1 MTPAAYEYVLPADVA
16 SAIAALEAADGE
28 GKVIAGGQSLGPMLN
43 LRIARPRV
51 VVDIS
56 RMPELRAIEDHGTH
70 WRVGSATTH
79 AEIEDGALAVA
90 GRTCPFASVAR
101 RIAYRAIRNRGT
113 IGGSLAHA
121 DPSADWVLALTTMGA
136 TVNVAGPGGRRKV
149 TCADLMITT
158 FTTVLA
164 PEEIIVS
171 VDLPKS
177 GKHSRWGYAKVCRKV
192 GEFPSA
198 SAAIISDPDRDGCR
212 IYLGALGGPPQPL
225 TREGESL
232 DDLDASIAALTDR
245 VGEAAPDLDGPDR
258 QIFTHCLA
266 RAIDQARHA

>member
-1 MTPAAYEYVLPADVA
+1 MTPAAYDYVLPADVA
-16 SAIAALEAADGE
+16 GAIAALVAADGE
-28 GKVIAGGQSLGPMLN
+28 GKVVAGGQSLGPMLN
-43 LRIARPRV
+43 LRLARPRV
-51 VVDIS
+51 VVDVS
-56 RMPELRAIEDHGTH
+56 RLPELRAIEDRGTH

-90 GRTCPFASVAR
+90 GRPCHLAAVAR

-121 DPSADWVLALTTMGA
+121 DPAADWVLALTTMGA
-136 TVNVAGPGGRRKV
+136 SVTVEGPAGRRRV
-149 TCADLMITT
+149 ACADLMVTT

-164 PEEIIVS
+164 PEELIVS
-171 VDLPKS
+171 VDVPKA
-177 GKHSRWGYAKVCRKV
+177 GEAVRWGYAKVCRKV

-198 SAAIISDPDRDGCR
+198 SAAIRSDPDGCR

-225 TREGESL
+225 AREGETL
-232 DDLDASIAALTDR
+232 DTLDRSIPALAER

-266 RAIDQARHA
+266 RAIDQACHA